1 MATLRPAVWLAAT
14 KIGSEVPY
22 AFGHFL
28 FSKHSLIQE
37 SLDRWPVGPLMSAE
51 ALRLKILRQ
60 VLCRWLEI
68 WFDVCLQTARRRAAA
83 ADHSPAERSQSA
95 MKPQEKLKGLSLC

>member
-14 KIGSEVPY
+14 KIGSEVAY

-28 FSKHSLIQE
+28 FSNHSLIQE
-37 SLDRWPVGPLMSAE
+37 SLDRLPVGPLMSAE

-68 WFDVCLQTARRRAAA
+68 GSTFAYRPLGVGRRLPIILLPR
-83 ADHSPAERSQSA
+83 
-95 MKPQEKLKGLSLC
+95 GVSLP

>member
-14 KIGSEVPY
+14 KIGN
-22 AFGHFL
+22 G
-28 FSKHSLIQE
+28 SLY
-37 SLDRWPVGPLMSAE
+37 LWPLPFFQPQPDSGVFGPLACGAVDERRSLAAQDFAPSFMPLAGN
-51 ALRLKILRQ
+51 
-60 VLCRWLEI
+60 

-83 ADHSPAERSQSA
+83 AGHSPAERSQSA